1 MTWEETIEY
10 IRTKPEFRDLV
21 DKAYFEADLPLN
33 VERFR
38 HREEFKETLKL
49 LRKYAPQASSV
60 LDVGSGNGISAIAFA
75 LVGYRVTAVEPDPSE
90 TIGAGAIQKLAAHYH
105 LPGLQVHQSIAED
118 LLLEKNSM
126 DVVYVRQAMHHAHE
140 LQAFVANLVSFLKPG
155 GIFVTIR
162 DHVIWNEA
170 DKKWFLDSHPLHKF
184 YGGENAYTLQEYL
197 GAMKQA
203 GLEVVEM
210 IRFFDSIINYFPM
223 TRSEVEQ
230 IPARAENQVNHHLQ
244 KKLGTLGTLGPV
256 KWLYKKKIG
265 FDRSTLPD
273 ERNVPGR
280 MYSFV
285 AVKK

>member
-38 HREEFKETLKL
+38 QREEFKETLKL
-49 LRKYAPQASSV
+49 LRKYAPQASTV

-75 LVGYRVTAVEPDPSE
+75 LEGYQVTAVEPDPSE
-90 TIGAGAIQKLAAHYH
+90 TIGAGAIRKLAAHYQ
-105 LPGLQVHQSIAED
+105 LSGLQVHQSIAED
-118 LLLEKNSM
+118 LALEKNSV

-155 GIFVTIR
+155 GVFLTIR
-162 DHVIWNEA
+162 DHVIWDAA
-170 DKKWFLDSHPLHKF
+170 DKEWFLASHPLHKF
-184 YGGENAYTLQEYL
+184 YGGENAYTPQEYR
-197 GAMKQA
+197 GAMMLA
-203 GLEVVEM
+203 GLEVVEE

-223 TRSEVEQ
+223 TESEVRQ
-230 IPARAENQVNHHLQ
+230 IPAKMESHIDQHLQ
-244 KKLGTLGTLGPV
+244 KKLGVLGTLAPV
-256 KWLYKKKIG
+256 KWLYKKKVG
-265 FDRSTLPD
+265 FSRSTPD
-273 ERNVPGR
+273 ERNFPGR

>member
-38 HREEFKETLKL
+38 QREEFIETLKL

-75 LVGYRVTAVEPDPSE
+75 LEGYQVTAVEPDPSE
-90 TIGAGAIQKLAAHYH
+90 TIGAGAIRKLAAHYQ
-105 LPGLQVHQSIAED
+105 LSGLQVHQSIAED
-118 LLLEKNSM
+118 LALKKNSV

-155 GIFVTIR
+155 GVFLTIR
-162 DHVIWNEA
+162 DHVIWDAA
-170 DKKWFLDSHPLHKF
+170 DKEWFLASHPLHKF
-184 YGGENAYTLQEYL
+184 YGGENAYTPQEYR
-197 GAMKQA
+197 GAMMLA
-203 GLEVVEM
+203 GLEVVEE

-223 TRSEVEQ
+223 TEREVRQ
-230 IPARAENQVNHHLQ
+230 IPAKMESHIDQHLQ
-244 KKLGTLGTLGPV
+244 KKLGVLGTLAPV
-256 KWLYKKKIG
+256 KWLYKKKVG
-265 FDRSTLPD
+265 FSRSTPD
-273 ERNVPGR
+273 ERNFPGR
-280 MYSFV
+280 MYSFI